1 MIQSNTK
8 PKECENENYSVDM
21 SSESLIPY
29 YRPEVSNKGR
39 QIAQESLD

>member
-8 PKECENENYSVDM
+8 PKQCENENYSVDTP
-21 SSESLIPY
+21 SDSLIPY
-29 YRPEVSNKGR
+29 YRRKVSNKGP